1 MGSYGEVYRGD
12 YNGTDVAVKN
22 FFDDVM
28 LQEGFVEVG
37 GGGGCTSNSCL
48 KNALWRSSVRSL
60 IVH

>member
-37 GGGGCTSNSCL
+37 GLRCDGVCDCY
-48 KNALWRSSVRSL
+48 
-60 IVH
+60 